1 MDTASSATRAPLTPL
16 DRLFLQRAYELAAR
30 GIGSTAPNPPVGA
43 VVVRDGRIAGEGYHR
58 AAGSAHAE
66 ANALAQAG
74 DAARGATLYVSLEP
88 CVCAGRVPACAP
100 AIVAAGIVR
109 VVAGTIDPNPKAN
122 GAGVAFLQ
130 ENGVE
135 VEIGDDAR
143 ARELIEIFASTI
155 VADRPYAA
163 LKMAMSLDGAIT
175 SQPGVQEWI
184 TSEPERLY
192 VRELRVAYDAVMVG
206 AGTVRVDD
214 PQLTVRPPRHRLRRF
229 LRIVA
234 CQTETIDASSRILA
248 EVEEYAKTIVLA
260 PAGRRER
267 FENLRGIADLIF
279 VGAPGDRRLDLPAAM
294 KALRAQAGV
303 DSVLCEGGPTLGARL
318 IESGVVDRFYW
329 AIAPRLLRNERAV
342 PVLAGVDFAALQP
355 RLRFDR
361 VMQVG
366 EDVVISGTVGDV

>member
-1 MDTASSATRAPLTPL
+1 MDTTAPRTRLTEV
-16 DRLFLQRAYELAAR
+16 DRLYLQRAYELAAR
-30 GIGSTAPNPPVGA
+30 GVGSTAPNPPVGA
-43 VVVRDGRIAGEGYHR
+43 VVVRDGRIVGEGYHR
-58 AAGSAHAE
+58 CAGSAHAE

-74 DAARGATLYVSLEP
+74 EAARGATLYVSLEP
-88 CVCAGRVPACAP
+88 CVCAGRVSACAP
-100 AIVAAGIVR
+100 AILAAGVVR

-122 GAGVAFLQ
+122 GAGVAFLR
-130 ENGVE
+130 ESGVD
-135 VEIGDDAR
+135 VDLRDDPQ
-143 ARELIEIFASTI
+143 ARELIQIFAGSI

-175 SQPGVQEWI
+175 SRPGVQEWI
-184 TSEPERLY
+184 TSEAERLY
-192 VRELRVAYDAVMVG
+192 VRDLRVAYDAVMVG

-234 CQTETIDASSRILA
+234 CETETIAASSRILA
-248 EVEEYAKTIVLA
+248 EVEDYATTIVLA

-267 FENLRGIADLIF
+267 FENLRGAARVVF
-279 VGAPGDRRLDLPAAM
+279 VGAAGDERLDLRAAM
-294 KALRAQAGV
+294 KVLRAEEGV

-318 IESGVVDRFYW
+318 IAVGVVDRFYW
-329 AIAPRLLRNERAV
+329 AIAPRLLRNDRAV

-366 EDVVISGTVGDV
+366 QDVVISGTVEDV